1 MKIKLRYIVIFIVI
15 ILSLL
20 LCLANNHKNK
30 KENLEENRYV
40 EKNLSRIRYDFLDEE
55 YRYDEYNEDIR
66 LLLCLSASC
75 VDGKVVY
82 DKVDKK
88 IVINDSIV
96 YEPAVKMWYT
106 LYNKYL
112 TKDKIDKKMYFEE
125 LYKIIGKSKQDKIY
139 LEEIKKSLKD
149 SFFEKLKAYQ
159 TWEIN
164 LSTRGNSDG
173 YHLLTS
179 DIWENGVANASEI
192 DPTEYDIEKFTQ
204 EDWEIICKHYVIKP
218 RCVIDDNYSSPLGK
232 DEIKALEHAKNRK
245 GRWYE
250 IYLIIYMYN
259 YYVVMC

>member
-96 YEPAVKMWYT
+96 YEPAVKM
-106 LYNKYL
+106 
-112 TKDKIDKKMYFEE
+112 
-125 LYKIIGKSKQDKIY
+125 
-139 LEEIKKSLKD
+139 
-149 SFFEKLKAYQ
+149 
-159 TWEIN
+159 
-164 LSTRGNSDG
+164 
-173 YHLLTS
+173 
-179 DIWENGVANASEI
+179 
-192 DPTEYDIEKFTQ
+192 
-204 EDWEIICKHYVIKP
+204 
-218 RCVIDDNYSSPLGK
+218 
-232 DEIKALEHAKNRK
+232 
-245 GRWYE
+245 
-250 IYLIIYMYN
+250 
-259 YYVVMC
+259 